1 MQGEGTMYEEQCWQA
16 VLSRDARSDG
26 TFVYAVRSTGIY
38 CNPSCPSR
46 KPRREQVAFF
56 ALPQAAEQA
65 GFRPCRRC
73 SPRETVTGEPH
84 VLLVQRAC
92 AYIEEHC
99 EEALSLTTLSEA
111 MSMSPF
117 HLQRVFKRITGITPY
132 QYIETCRLKRLKE
145 RLKEGEAV
153 TTAMYDA
160 GYGSSSRLYERA
172 RLGMT
177 PTTYRK
183 GGQGMKIH
191 YSITNSALGR
201 LLVAATEKG
210 ICSVCLGDADAI
222 LEAALISEYPAATI
236 ECDDGEMSVWIEMLV
251 RYLDGQQPDLN
262 LPLDVQ
268 ATAFEWRVWTALQA
282 IPYGE
287 TRSYSEIAQAIGN
300 PKGVRAVANACASN
314 PVALIVPCH
323 RVVRNNGDIGGYRWG
338 IERKQSLLRQEQG
351 SQVTPG

>member
-1 MQGEGTMYEEQCWQA
+1 MYEEQCWQA

-73 SPRETVTGEPH
+73 SPHETAAGEPH

-92 AYIEEHC
+92 AYIEKHC
-99 EEALSLTTLSEA
+99 EESLSLTTLSEE
-111 MSMSPF
+111 MNMSPY
-117 HLQRVFKRITGITPY
+117 HLQRMFKRITGITPY
-132 QYIETCRLKRLKE
+132 QYSETCRLKRLKE

-153 TTAMYDA
+153 TVAMYDA
-160 GYGSSSRLYERA
+160 GYSSSSRLYERA

-183 GGQGMKIH
+183 GGQGMQIH

-201 LLVAATEKG
+201 LLIAATEKG

-222 LEAALISEYPAATI
+222 LEAALISEYPAAAI
-236 ECDDGEMSVWIEMLV
+236 ERDEGEMSEWVEMLV
-251 RYLDGQQPDLN
+251 RHLDGQQPDLN

-300 PKGVRAVANACASN
+300 PKGVRAVANACANN

-323 RVVRNNGDIGGYRWG
+323 RVVRHNGDIGGYRWG
-338 IERKQSLLRQEQG
+338 MERKQHLLRQERG
-351 SQVTPG
+351 SQVKPG

>member
-1 MQGEGTMYEEQCWQA
+1 MYEEQCWQA

-56 ALPQAAEQA
+56 TLPQAAEQA

-84 VLLVQRAC
+84 VLLVQHAC
-92 AYIEEHC
+92 AYIEKYC

-111 MSMSPF
+111 MNMSPF
-117 HLQRVFKRITGITPY
+117 HLQRVFKRVTGITPY

-183 GGQGMKIH
+183 GGQGMNIH

-222 LEAALISEYPAATI
+222 LEAALVSEYPAATI
-236 ECDDGEMSVWIEMLV
+236 ERDDGEMSEWVEMLV

-338 IERKQSLLRQEQG
+338 MERKQSLLRQEQG
-351 SQVTPG
+351 SQVTPGKPSWL

>member
-1 MQGEGTMYEEQCWQA
+1 MYEEQCWQA

-26 TFVYAVRSTGIY
+26 MFVYAVRSTGIY

-73 SPRETVTGEPH
+73 SPRETTAGEPH

-92 AYIEEHC
+92 AYIEKHC
-99 EEALSLTTLSEA
+99 EEPLSLTMLSEA
-111 MSMSPF
+111 MNMSPY
-117 HLQRVFKRITGITPY
+117 HLQRIFKRITGITPY
-132 QYIETCRLKRLKE
+132 QYSEICRLKRLKE

-153 TTAMYDA
+153 TAAMYGA

-183 GGQGMKIH
+183 GGQGMHIR

-222 LEAALISEYPAATI
+222 LEAALISEYPAAEI
-236 ECDDGEMSVWIEMLV
+236 ECDEGEMSEWVEMLV
-251 RYLDGQQPDLN
+251 RHLDGQQPDLN
-262 LPLDVQ
+262 LPLDVR
-268 ATAFEWRVWTALQA
+268 ATAFEWRVWMALQA

-300 PKGVRAVANACASN
+300 PKGVRAVANACANN

-323 RVVRNNGDIGGYRWG
+323 RVVRNNGDLGGYRWG
-338 IERKQSLLRQEQG
+338 MERKQRLLRQEQG
-351 SQVTPG
+351 SQVKPEG